1 MTNKQQIEF
10 LIRASENRIAEG
22 EKRLLDAVN
31 SIAREAANAKQWVE
45 DKRGTSSLGC
55 FASNCAMRAMEMA
68 TIAAEVEQH
77 KSVRQSMVTM
87 LEMLP
92 G

>member
-77 KSVRQSMVTM
+77 KAVRQSMVTM

>member
-1 MTNKQQIEF
+1 MTDKKQIEF
-10 LIRASENRIAEG
+10 LILAADNRIAES
-22 EKRLLDAVN
+22 EKRLLDTIN

-68 TIAAEVEQH
+68 SIAAEIEQH
-77 KSVRQSMVTM
+77 KAVRQSMVTM
-87 LEMLP
+87 LEMIP
-92 G
+92 A